1 MQHFNLVIQ
10 VIFFIAI
17 ESIMDMILKILFRV
31 EGQKRKKLLSCIFYC
46 IVENLI
52 VCFMLEFS
60 VQVVR
65 DSS

>member
-1 MQHFNLVIQ
+1 MQHFNLLIQ

-17 ESIMDMILKILFRV
+17 ESIMDMIIKILFRV
-31 EGQKRKKLLSCIFYC
+31 EGQKRKKLPSCIFYC

-60 VQVVR
+60 VQV
-65 DSS
+65 DS